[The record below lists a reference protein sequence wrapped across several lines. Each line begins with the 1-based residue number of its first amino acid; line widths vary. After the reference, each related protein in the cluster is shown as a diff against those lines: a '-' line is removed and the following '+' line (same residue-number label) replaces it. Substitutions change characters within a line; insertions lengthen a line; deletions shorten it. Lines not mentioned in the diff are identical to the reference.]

1 MINNL
6 INNWRLIND
15 NLSKI
20 LLLYY
25 KHTIIIRQI
34 ARNVDFIDSIN
45 ITNNFAFIMQNEKKS

>member
-45 ITNNFAFIMQNEKKS
+45 ITNNFAFIM